1 MDLDKITNISN
12 NFLKRFYSIL
22 FLIPIYFYS
31 VISNN
36 YLSTLII
43 FMTSLIL
50 SFEWFKITQK
60 DFEKKKNY
68 FIFFLNFFKPFY
80 FYFNKFLLFN
90 IHNFNFF
97 IFNFI
102 KNFF

>member
-31 VISNN
+31 VISKH

-43 FMTSLIL
+43 FTTSLIL
-50 SFEWFKITQK
+50 SIEWFKITQK
-60 DFEKKKNY
+60 DIEKKK
-68 FIFFLNFFKPFY
+68 LFY
-80 FYFNKFLLFN
+80 FLS
-90 IHNFNFF
+90 
-97 IFNFI
+97 
-102 KNFF
+102 